1 MTTTTVRMPEA
12 WPWLFRIAGP
22 VLGAGVGAVVA
33 PVVRWLLER
42 FDAAPGPLR
51 ILASLPTLWAVVVCA
66 VLGLG
71 AGLWLA
77 SVARKESLTVTVA
90 AGSVTLDADGAAV
103 RLPRDRIDA
112 ARRDGRDLVLLDPAD
127 GELARRDASDLSWA
141 RVRAAFER
149 HGYRWDG
156 TSERDDRFRRWVD
169 GDPDLG
175 SDEHELLRS
184 RARALSDERPGTA
197 AELRDRLQGRGVV
210 VRDRASSQEFR
221 RVAPGS

>member
-12 WPWLFRIAGP
+12 WPWLFRLAGP
-22 VLGAGVGAVVA
+22 VIGTGVGAVVA

-42 FDAAPGPLR
+42 FDTAPGPLR
-51 ILASLPTLWAVVVCA
+51 ILAGLPTPWAVVVCA

-77 SVARKESLTVTVA
+77 SVARKDSLTVAVDD
-90 AGSVTLDADGAAV
+90 GSVTLDAHGDAV
-103 RLPRDRIDA
+103 RLARERVGA
-112 ARRDGRDLVLLDPAD
+112 ARRDGRDLVLLDPRDA
-127 GELARRDASDLSWA
+127 ELARRDASDLSWA

-156 TSERDDRFRRWVD
+156 SSERDDRFRRWVD

-175 SDEHELLRS
+175 TDEHELLRT
-184 RARALSDERPGTA
+184 RARALSDERRGAA
-197 AELRDRLQGRGVV
+197 AELRDRLQERGVV
-210 VRDRASSQEFR
+210 VRDRTSQEIR
-221 RVAPGS
+221 RVGTR